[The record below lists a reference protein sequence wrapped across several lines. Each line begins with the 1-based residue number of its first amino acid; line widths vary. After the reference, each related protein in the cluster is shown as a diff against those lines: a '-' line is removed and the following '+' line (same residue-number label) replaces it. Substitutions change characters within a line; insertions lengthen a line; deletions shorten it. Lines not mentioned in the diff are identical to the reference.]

1 MSSSRIWRYT
11 IFALYL
17 YVVIFQV
24 FVEHFLLSFV
34 CLYLCFVCLMKNEKS
49 DMIMNEKNGAVL
61 CNFTAA
67 CTHLIYFHKQW
78 LSFFLITYNG

>member
-24 FVEHFLLSFV
+24 LVEHLLFSIV

-49 DMIMNEKNGAVL
+49 DMIMNEKKWSGTL
-61 CNFTAA
+61 
-67 CTHLIYFHKQW
+67 
-78 LSFFLITYNG
+78 